1 MVCTSWSPPVSAPKD
16 DYEEKW
22 SEKYLLQAASLR
34 GTDEDGE
41 DGKDKDS
48 GQMNPMMAM
57 MMNPMMAMMM
67 NPMMQMNPMMM
78 GARPMMMPGCG
89 CCGGCPGCG
98 PGMPPVGANGAPG
111 GAQSPEDAGT
121 NGPDAASPG
130 APTGA
135 PSQGSAPGATLPG
148 RGSWL
153 LPAPFA
159 KRISLLQVAVAACRD
174 ACLPAAGR
182 ACQAR
187 LHHNSDRNGY
197 KANEINVFAMLT
209 SHSVLV

>member
-1 MVCTSWSPPVSAPKD
+1 MIVKGSWFAHPDRSCICLHKSPKD

-34 GTDEDGE
+34 GADEDGE

-89 CCGGCPGCG
+89 GCGGCPGCA
-98 PGMPPVGANGAPG
+98 PGMPPGANGAPG
-111 GAQSPEDAGT
+111 GAQPSEDAGASAAS
-121 NGPDAASPG
+121 GPDAAPSAG
-130 APTGA
+130 APSTGA
-135 PSQGSAPGATLPG
+135 PPGATPPG

-153 LPAPFA
+153 LPSSALA
-159 KRISLLQVAVAACRD
+159 EAHMRLLQVAVAACRD
-174 ACLPAAGR
+174 ACRPAVGA

-187 LHHNSDRNGY
+187 LHHVAS
-197 KANEINVFAMLT
+197 
-209 SHSVLV
+209 